1 VAAHDRASA
10 SDHATFTADW
20 QTESASAR
28 KLIDHHVLAKAF
40 RGELMPQ
47 DPNNDPPQKHL
58 WGRASEVP
66 IPCL

>member
-28 KLIDHHVLAKAF
+28 KLIDHHVLAKRTDAA
-40 RGELMPQ
+40 GPEQ
-47 DPNNDPPQKHL
+47 
-58 WGRASEVP
+58 
-66 IPCL
+66 